1 MDRLKK
7 QLQFIVEIDKVKS
20 VLRRTKI
27 FHGNRHENDA
37 EHSWHI
43 ALMALVLNEY
53 SNEKIDLFKVL
64 KMVLIHDLV
73 EIHAGDLSVYSTN
86 PQEKQKSELEAA
98 QIIFN
103 VLPNDQNQEFL
114 SLWKEFEKRETPDA
128 KFASALDRLEPVM
141 QNHLQ
146 DGYAWKKHNISY
158 EQIINLNKR
167 IDAGSNKLWEYAKG
181 IIDECK
187 MKKVI

>member
-1 MDRLKK
+1 MHRLEK

-53 SNEKIDLFKVL
+53 SNEKIDILKVL

-73 EIHAGDLSVYSTN
+73 EIYAGDLSVYGTN
-86 PQEKQKSELEAA
+86 PQEKKQKELEAA
-98 QIIFN
+98 QKIFEM
-103 VLPNDQNQEFL
+103 LPEDQEHEFL
-114 SLWKEFEKRETPDA
+114 LLWEEFEKRETPEA

-141 QNHLQ
+141 QNYMQ